1 MKNKLIVILGPTAIG
16 KTNISI
22 EIASS
27 LQTEI
32 ISFDSRQFYKELKI
46 GAAPP
51 HDHQLKKVPHY
62 FIHNLSIQENYNAGM
77 YENDVIKKLKILFK
91 KHKKIVAV
99 GGSGL
104 YLDAICKG
112 FDSIPDIKKEEREK
126 INQKFKDNGIE
137 WLNEEIKAIDPEYY
151 NLVDQKNPRRLIRG
165 LEVFYSTGKTY
176 SLYRERK
183 RKKRSFEII
192 KIGLSMQREN
202 LYERI
207 NQRVDYMMKNGFLNE
222 VVSLKK
228 YKDFN
233 PLQTVGYNELFD
245 YLENKINLE
254 DAVSRIKQ
262 NTRRLAKRQIT
273 WFKKDTTIKWFNTK
287 ERDNIISFI
296 ESH

>member
-16 KTNISI
+16 KTSISV

-46 GAAPP
+46 GSAPP
-51 HDHQLKKVPHY
+51 NSNQLKKVPHY
-62 FIHNLSIQENYNAGM
+62 FIHNLSIQDNYNAGI
-77 YENDVIKKLKILFK
+77 YEIDVIKKLNLLFK
-91 KHKKIVAV
+91 KQKKIIAV

-104 YLDAICKG
+104 YLDAICQG
-112 FDSIPDIKKEEREK
+112 FDAIPNIKKEEREK
-126 INQKFKDNGIE
+126 INQKFKENGIE
-137 WLNEEIKAIDPEYY
+137 WLNNEIKTIDPEYY

-165 LEVFYSTGKTY
+165 LEVFYSTGRTY
-176 SLYRERK
+176 SSYRK
-183 RKKRSFEII
+183 KQQKKRSFEII

-228 YKDFN
+228 HKGSN

-273 WFKKDTTIKWFNTK
+273 WFKKDTTIKWFNTR

>member
-176 SLYRERK
+176 SSYRK
-183 RKKRSFEII
+183 KQQKKRSFEII

-254 DAVSRIKQ
+254 DAISRIKQ

-273 WFKKDTTIKWFNTK
+273 WFKKDTTIKWFNAK

>member
-176 SLYRERK
+176 SSYRK
-183 RKKRSFEII
+183 KQQKKRSFEII

>member
-176 SLYRERK
+176 SSYRK
-183 RKKRSFEII
+183 KQQKKRSFEII
-192 KIGLSMQREN
+192 KIGISMQREK

-207 NQRVDYMMKNGFLNE
+207 NQRVDYMMKNGYLNE

-254 DAVSRIKQ
+254 DAISRIKQ

-273 WFKKDTTIKWFNTK
+273 WFKKDTTIKWFNAK